1 MTSQRWGE
9 NIWKT
14 YILIM
19 TWTQYTSKSYNS
31 MVRQPNKKCAN
42 ALQLNKSRKSC
53 LTSLVTKGMQMKT
66 MMIYSYIPTRKNKV
80 KNKCHQRHGTTVTL
94 IKCVCVCVC
103 VCVCTHASA
112 QTCTHTKLLRSSP
125 PLCDPSLPGSS
136 VHGNICPVTIL
147 RDGVGKV

>member
-1 MTSQRWGE
+1 
-9 NIWKT
+9 
-14 YILIM
+14 M
-19 TWTQYTSKSYNS
+19 TWTQSTNKSYNS

-53 LTSLVTKGMQMKT
+53 LTSLVTKEMQMKT
-66 MMIYSYIPTRKNKV
+66 TRWYTSTYPLGKNKV

-94 IKCVCVCVC
+94 IKCVCMCVC
-103 VCVCTHASA
+103 VCVHARTCTH
-112 QTCTHTKLLRSSP
+112 TCTHTKFLLSSP
-125 PLCDPSLPGSS
+125 PLCDPSLPGSA

>member
-94 IKCVCVCVC
+94 IKCVCVCAPTQVHR
-103 VCVCTHASA
+103 HAHTLSCFGQVHLFVTLACQAPLSMGISA
-112 QTCTHTKLLRSSP
+112 LWQFW
-125 PLCDPSLPGSS
+125 GMW
-136 VHGNICPVTIL
+136 
-147 RDGVGKV
+147 KV